1 MKWNRWRGWVYNPTW
16 HIRGRPWP
24 FVSGSLPFP
33 SLSKNDVSHGGP
45 TPQPRGIM
53 NCGTTLSTKTTE
65 KEREM
70 AGFFYFIFIKTWTW
84 AASCLWGLVYLRL
97 RKHPLHD
104 FFLLFFFLPRKKK
117 YIILLHKFVLRALD
131 IISFFR
137 GVTRS
142 HVNNLLLF
150 NLLISQLNKIYSLIK
165 IHFFYLCISLS
176 Q

>member
-1 MKWNRWRGWVYNPTW
+1 
-16 HIRGRPWP
+16 
-24 FVSGSLPFP
+24 
-33 SLSKNDVSHGGP
+33 
-45 TPQPRGIM
+45 
-53 NCGTTLSTKTTE
+53 
-65 KEREM
+65 
-70 AGFFYFIFIKTWTW
+70 
-84 AASCLWGLVYLRL
+84 VYLRL

-104 FFLLFFFLPRKKK
+104 FFLLFFFSFPEKKK
-117 YIILLHKFVLRALD
+117 KDIILLHKFVLRALD

>member
-1 MKWNRWRGWVYNPTW
+1 MSLMGAHSSATW
-16 HIRGRPWP
+16 DHELWDPRYLQR
-24 FVSGSLPFP
+24 LQRER
-33 SLSKNDVSHGGP
+33 DGGVF
-45 TPQPRGIM
+45 
-53 NCGTTLSTKTTE
+53 L
-65 KEREM
+65 
-70 AGFFYFIFIKTWTW
+70 FYFYQNVNVGGIL
-84 AASCLWGLVYLRL
+84 SLRFGVSAL
-97 RKHPLHD
+97 EKAPTTR
-104 FFLLFFFLPRKKK
+104 FLSSFFFLPRKKVD
-117 YIILLHKFVLRALD
+117 IILLHKLVLRALD

>member
-1 MKWNRWRGWVYNPTW
+1 LWDHVIYKDYR
-16 HIRGRPWP
+16 
-24 FVSGSLPFP
+24 
-33 SLSKNDVSHGGP
+33 
-45 TPQPRGIM
+45 
-53 NCGTTLSTKTTE
+53 
-65 KEREM
+65 ERERD
-70 AGFFYFIFIKTWTW
+70 GGVFLFYFYQNVNVGGIL
-84 AASCLWGLVYLRL
+84 SLRFGVSAL
-97 RKHPLHD
+97 EKAPTTR
-104 FFLLFFFLPRKKK
+104 FLSSFFFSFPEKKK

>member
-1 MKWNRWRGWVYNPTW
+1 MALK
-16 HIRGRPWP
+16 GRPWP

-45 TPQPRGIM
+45 LLSHVGSWIVGP
-53 NCGTTLSTKTTE
+53 TLSTKTTE
-65 KEREM
+65 RERWR
-70 AGFFYFIFIKTWTW
+70 GFFILFLSKRER
-84 AASCLWGLVYLRL
+84 GRHLVFEVWCICAWESTHYTIS
-97 RKHPLHD
+97 
-104 FFLLFFFLPRKKK
+104 FLFFFLPRKKVD
-117 YIILLHKFVLRALD
+117 IILLHKLVLRALD

-176 Q
+176 QW